1 MRTKLIMAVALL
13 ATFANAQFFT
23 NALASQLKQEQ
34 QQTTET
40 VRTDNAEPQAVTID
54 IENDHAELVN
64 ICRETWYRIHRSYTR
79 PSRIQVRVLTE
90 RYAGETN
97 APHCMN
103 MYGIYSGEWGTSAD
117 KGEK

>member
-1 MRTKLIMAVALL
+1 MKTKLIMAVALL

-34 QQTTET
+34 QQTAET
-40 VRTDNAEPQAVTID
+40 ARTDNAEPQAVTID

-64 ICRETWYRIHRSYTR
+64 ICRETWYRIHRTYTR
-79 PSRIQVRVLTE
+79 PSKLQVLVLTE

>member
-1 MRTKLIMAVALL
+1 MKTKLIMTVALL
-13 ATFANAQFFT
+13 AAFANAQFFT

-34 QQTTET
+34 QQTADTAS
-40 VRTDNAEPQAVTID
+40 TDNAKQQAATID
-54 IENDHAELVN
+54 FGNDHAELVN
-64 ICRETWYRIHRSYTR
+64 ICRETWYRIHRTYTR
-79 PSRIQVRVLTE
+79 PSRLQVRVLTE

-103 MYGIYSGEWGTSAD
+103 MYGIYSGEWGKSAD

>member
-1 MRTKLIMAVALL
+1 MKTKLIMAVALF

-23 NALASQLKQEQ
+23 NAIARQLKQEQ
-34 QQTTET
+34 QQTTDT
-40 VRTDNAEPQAVTID
+40 AMTDNAEPQAVTID
-54 IENDHAELVN
+54 FENDHAELVK

-79 PSRIQVRVLTE
+79 PNRLQVRVLTE

-103 MYGIYSGEWGTSAD
+103 MYVIYSGEWGTASD
-117 KGEK
+117 KGKK

>member
-1 MRTKLIMAVALL
+1 MKTKLIMTVALL

-23 NALASQLKQEQ
+23 NALARQLKQEQ
-34 QQTTET
+34 QQTTDT
-40 VRTDNAEPQAVTID
+40 ARTDNAKPQAVTID

-64 ICRETWYRIHRSYTR
+64 ICRETWYRIHRNYTR
-79 PSRIQVRVLTE
+79 PSKLQVSVLTE

-103 MYGIYSGEWGTSAD
+103 MYSFYSGEWGTSAGN
-117 KGEK
+117 GEK

>member
-1 MRTKLIMAVALL
+1 MKTKLIMTVALL

-34 QQTTET
+34 QHTTET

-64 ICRETWYRIHRSYTR
+64 ICRETWYRIHRTYTR
-79 PSRIQVRVLTE
+79 PSRLQVRVLTE
-90 RYAGETN
+90 RYASEIN

>member
-1 MRTKLIMAVALL
+1 MKTKLIMTVALL

-40 VRTDNAEPQAVTID
+40 VRTDNANQQAATID

-64 ICRETWYRIHRSYTR
+64 ICRETWYRIHRTYTR
-79 PSRIQVRVLTE
+79 PSRLQVRILTE